1 MAMARSVKK
10 RSLGALT
17 VLFGLYLGIALFTYD
32 KWDPSMFT
40 YTASSARN
48 LGGVPGAYLA
58 DIAITLFGLMAFALP
73 VFLVVTGIKR
83 VLLNPGHRVHLI
95 GALVLLLS
103 GAVLFSMM
111 ESSINVDYGAGGLL
125 GRFVGGFLS
134 RATSQPIAYVASWAM
149 LMASLILL
157 SPMALINFLLKP
169 DPKARKEAP
178 LEAGFAE
185 EPQIMIG
192 DGVTDPRPLGSKK
205 HASGVEVPDPDEP
218 DKQEDED
225 GLIVH
230 DELVMDDEL
239 KEELLGAIPSDPDPV
254 KGGELKKPTL
264 RRKRKR
270 KYVMPPLDF
279 LHRYDPPVKRS
290 REEFIRDSR
299 LLEAKLEDF
308 SIKGKVTQVHPG
320 PVVTMNEYEPAPGVK
335 INRIVALS
343 DDLALALKA
352 PSIRISTV
360 PGTSALGIEVPNHD
374 RETVSLREIVD
385 SENYNKSDSRLA
397 VAFGKDIFGSPVV
410 ADLTRMPHL
419 LVAGATGSGKSVF
432 MNALVVSILYKAKPD
447 EVKMLMIDPKLL
459 ELSVYDGIPHLVA
472 PVVTNPKDAS
482 EMLRRMVFEMERR
495 YRTLAEKGV
504 RNIERYNAEVGEEEK
519 LPYIVVFIDELA
531 DLMLASAAQ
540 VEDSIARLAQM
551 ARASGIHLVIA
562 TQRPSVDVITGVIKA
577 NFPARVAF
585 QVTTRVDSRTIID
598 TQGAEQLIGRG
609 DMLFMLPGK
618 RLLRVHGALVTEAEV
633 KALVSHV
640 KDQGEPDYS
649 IMQAIAE
656 AEQNARVDA
665 EYSEDRDELFWK
677 AVDHAEALGEVSISS
692 VQRKLKVGY
701 NRAARIMEL
710 MEADGMVGP
719 PKGAGKPRDF
729 LGRNVR

>member
-1 MAMARSVKK
+1 MARSVKK

-17 VLFGLYLGIALFTYD
+17 ALFGLYLGIALFTYD

-40 YTASSARN
+40 YTASQARN
-48 LGGVPGAYLA
+48 LGGAPGAYVA
-58 DIAITLFGLMAFALP
+58 DLFITLFGLMAFALP

-83 VLLNPGHRVHLI
+83 VLLSPGHRVHLI
-95 GALVLLLS
+95 GAHLLLLS
-103 GAVLFSMM
+103 GAVLLSMM
-111 ESSINVDYGAGGLL
+111 QSSINVDYGAGGLL

-169 DPKARKEAP
+169 DPKAREESP

-185 EPQIMIG
+185 EPQIMIPDKVLDSKELAG
-192 DGVTDPRPLGSKK
+192 GV
-205 HASGVEVPDPDEP
+205 VEVSGPGALYEDADEEGPVVIDEHGVDDEPYEPDE
-218 DKQEDED
+218 
-225 GLIVH
+225 G
-230 DELVMDDEL
+230 
-239 KEELLGAIPSDPDPV
+239 LLGAIPSDPAPSGAGLSP
-254 KGGELKKPTL
+254 KSKLK
-264 RRKRKR
+264 RKRKR

-320 PVVTMNEYEPAPGVK
+320 PVVTMNEYEPAPGIK
-335 INRIVALS
+335 INRIVSLS

-352 PSIRISTV
+352 PSVRISTV

-385 SENYNKSDSRLA
+385 SENYLKSDSRLA
-397 VAFGKDIFGSPVV
+397 VAFGKDIFGAPVV

-495 YRTLAEKGV
+495 YRVLAEKGV
-504 RNIERYNAEVGEEEK
+504 RNIERYNAVVGEEEK

-585 QVTTRVDSRTIID
+585 QVTTRVDSRTILD

-633 KALVSHV
+633 KALVTHV

-665 EYSEDRDELFWK
+665 EYSEDRDEFFWK
-677 AVDHAEALGEVSISS
+677 AVDHAEAVREVSISS

-710 MEADGMVGP
+710 MEEDGMVGP